1 MEEAEQLKSQPSEL
15 LDHPNEGKIESN
27 QGVITQE
34 PTPLEIFVEAAIQ
47 EETCKL
53 EIQVIHDPN

>member
-34 PTPLEIFVEAAIQ
+34 PTPLEIFFKASIR
-47 EETCKL
+47 EEIGKL
-53 EIQVIHDPN
+53 EIEAIHDPN